1 MFQFFQK
8 LLAWLRSL
16 FFHKEMDI
24 TLIGL
29 QNAGKTTLID
39 VLTTGSFKEDQI
51 PTIGFNVRRVKKGGV
66 TIKVWDIGGQARFRT
81 MWEGYCRTAK
91 AIVYMVDSADKE
103 RIEESK
109 EALKELFEDQHE
121 NPTLFQI
128 PLLILGNKNDL
139 ENCLTADELKEKLE
153 LSSINDREIEIMS
166 ISCKNSNNLDKVLS
180 WLTDC
185 E

>member
-1 MFQFFQK
+1 
-8 LLAWLRSL
+8 
-16 FFHKEMDI
+16 
-24 TLIGL
+24 
-29 QNAGKTTLID
+29 
-39 VLTTGSFKEDQI
+39 
-51 PTIGFNVRRVKKGGV
+51 
-66 TIKVWDIGGQARFRT
+66 

-180 WLTDC
+180 WLTDR